1 MAAAAGGGLTQHQ
14 LIGGM
19 DPLQWRHGCPMERA
33 MGLWMEVWVPTGWRH
48 GSELDGGLVPNWLEE
63 WVPIERRPGS
73 QLDGGVYEFHL
84 DGGICTI

>member
-1 MAAAAGGGLTQHQ
+1 
-14 LIGGM
+14 
-19 DPLQWRHGCPMERA
+19 MERA

-48 GSELDGGLVPNWLEE
+48 GSELDRGLVPNWLEE

-73 QLDGGVYEFHL
+73 QLDGGVYEFYL